1 VALNSTFTMMIH
13 FLKIKQEKQQCPRA
27 FLKKQQ
33 AAKKYDKTKG

>member
-1 VALNSTFTMMIH
+1 MALNSALTMMIH
-13 FLKIKQEKQQCPRA
+13 FLKIKQEKQRRLRG